1 MSPTALHPLLAGRFS
16 SRAFLPAPVSDAEL
30 LGLLEA
36 ARWSPSSMN
45 EQPWAFIA
53 ARREDGPA
61 FQQLLGCLAEGN
73 QRWAQD
79 AGLLLACLAK
89 RRFDRNGRENLHAWH
104 DVGLAVM
111 AMSVQGVALGL
122 QMREMGGI
130 DREKIR
136 ALYAV
141 PEGWEVVSGL
151 AVGRPTPEAVE
162 AAAARQRKPLE
173 ALAFEGPWGTPL
185 VLSPT
190 VA

>member
-1 MSPTALHPLLAGRFS
+1 MNPTALHPLLAGRFS
-16 SRAFLPAPVSDAEL
+16 ARAFVPEPIREADLAA
-30 LGLLEA
+30 LLEA

-45 EQPWAFIA
+45 EQPWAFIV
-53 ARREDGPA
+53 ARRQDEAA
-61 FQQLLGCLAEGN
+61 FKDLLGCLAEGN

-79 AGLLLACLAK
+79 SSLLLACLAK
-89 RRFDRNGRENLHAWH
+89 RHFDRNGRENHHAWH

-130 DREKIR
+130 DREKTR

-162 AAAARQRKPLE
+162 AAAARPRKPLE
-173 ALAFEGPWGTPL
+173 ALAFEGRWGQPL
-185 VLSPT
+185 ALSS
-190 VA
+190 AA